1 LGVIEKL
8 EKTFNVPVGI
18 SDHSLGIYTALGA
31 VAKGACIVEKHI
43 TLNKKMPGPDQK
55 ISLEPHEL
63 IELVKGCNA
72 VKLALGYTKKI
83 LPKERPVLKF
93 ARECV
98 VTSRKIS
105 KGEILS
111 QETLTTKRPSTGPIP
126 AKNYY
131 KIIGKKAKT
140 NIAANKQLS
149 YGDIL

>member
-1 LGVIEKL
+1 
-8 EKTFNVPVGI
+8 
-18 SDHSLGIYTALGA
+18 
-31 VAKGACIVEKHI
+31 
-43 TLNKKMPGPDQK
+43 
-55 ISLEPHEL
+55 LEPNEL
-63 IELVKGCNA
+63 IELVKGCKA
-72 VKLALGYTKKI
+72 VKLALGDTKKI

-140 NIAANKQLS
+140 NIAADKQLS
-149 YGDIL
+149 YGDII